1 MNWFGKK
8 YKDEALVMQAEQ
20 ALAEDVILND
30 VAGLGISS
38 NSGIVSL
45 IGTVN
50 SDRERVHV
58 EETVRSAL
66 QRASLAHEQIVNEIA
81 VK

>member
-20 ALAEDVILND
+20 ALAEDVILNN
-30 VAGLGISS
+30 VSGLGITS
-38 NSGIVSL
+38 NSGIISL
-45 IGTVN
+45 VGTVN
-50 SDRERVHV
+50 SPRERIHA
-58 EETVRSAL
+58 EETVRTAL

>member
-38 NSGIVSL
+38 NSGVVSL

-50 SDRERVHV
+50 SERERIHA

-66 QRASLAHEQIVNEIA
+66 QRASLAHEQIVNQIA

>member
-20 ALAEDVILND
+20 ALAEDVILNN
-30 VAGLGISS
+30 VSGLGITS

-45 IGTVN
+45 AGTVN
-50 SDRERVHV
+50 STRERIHA
-58 EETVRSAL
+58 EETVRTAL
-66 QRASLAHEQIVNEIA
+66 QRASLAHAQIVNEIA